1 MASCEQTEGKNK
13 TVFTRSRLCDF
24 SPHLTSIK
32 WNFHIQ
38 NLPFV
43 TYFFPAHPP
52 HEPGSP
58 FYRWSKMDLHS
69 QMRPLSEILGG
80 RHFIDIVHPLFC
92 WVFSF
97 YKGCSSPQNHFNTKK
112 WGPTCCTPNSQGDA
126 WMMLQNHELYPIFT
140 DDYFSGNDVFPF
152 WAHFWISVSLLLC
165 CLFFLLLCFLLLN
178 QL

>member
-13 TVFTRSRLCDF
+13 AVFTRSRLCDF

-92 WVFSF
+92 CFF
-97 YKGCSSPQNHFNTKK
+97 HFIKGVAPPQNHFNTKK
-112 WGPTCCTPNSQGDA
+112 WGPTCCTLNSQGDTSSEQIRQA
-126 WMMLQNHELYPIFT
+126 RTYGFVMVCHQMGFIKIVHCNIYIYIYSPLQIAIT
-140 DDYFSGNDVFPF
+140 ST
-152 WAHFWISVSLLLC
+152 
-165 CLFFLLLCFLLLN
+165 
-178 QL
+178 

>member
-13 TVFTRSRLCDF
+13 AIFTRSRLCDF

-92 WVFSF
+92 WVFPF
-97 YKGCSSPQNHFNTKK
+97 YRGCSPPQNHFNTIK
-112 WGPTCCTPNSQGDA
+112 WGPTCCTLNSQGDIPDISYSA
-126 WMMLQNHELYPIFT
+126 LFPSPLLFCR
-140 DDYFSGNDVFPF
+140 VFAQDTSSIDP
-152 WAHFWISVSLLLC
+152 H
-165 CLFFLLLCFLLLN
+165 
-178 QL
+178 Q